1 LHTYVLTHRHIFTCD
16 SDKLSLVARTIEGG
30 TSNSQTMKLFREEMG
45 LGSAAN
51 ALLQGTFQTEYE
63 VGPAVTAWINAV
75 RQTDKEK
82 LIPPVIGSLSTT
94 KFQDMFK
101 KKHEATSSDPNGM
114 NYTIWKAMA
123 KSKHL
128 SSFLSILI
136 SLPFIYGFANTRW
149 MNMIDVMVEKKPGVQ
164 HIHMLRIIG
173 LVCPEFNTALSY
185 FLGHKGQQNF
195 ENTSPTD
202 EILPCHRN
210 NHITSPH
217 QSPHHIPTNRTRR
230 VDAQAH

>member
-1 LHTYVLTHRHIFTCD
+1 
-16 SDKLSLVARTIEGG
+16 
-30 TSNSQTMKLFREEMG
+30 MKLFREEMG

-75 RQTDKEK
+75 RKTDEEK
-82 LIPPVIGSLSTT
+82 SIPPVIGSLSTT
-94 KFQDMFK
+94 EFQEMFK
-101 KKHEATSSDPNGM
+101 KKHEATSSDPHGM

-149 MNMIDVMVEKKPGVQ
+149 MNMIDVMLEKKPGVR
-164 HIHMLRIIG
+164 HIHMQRIIG
-173 LVCPEFNTALSY
+173 LVCPESDTRAS
-185 FLGHKGQQNF
+185 K
-195 ENTSPTD
+195 TSRTHPPQTNSTD
-202 EILPCHRN
+202 PAY
-210 NHITSPH
+210 TDK
-217 QSPHHIPTNRTRR
+217 Q
-230 VDAQAH
+230 